1 MHKLMLVD
9 DEREILN
16 GLLEVIPFEQLG
28 FTVVGT
34 AENGLEGAHLCE
46 TLNPDLIITDIRM
59 PLMDGLA
66 MCREIRKKSPTVH
79 FIILTGFDD
88 FEFARQAMAFKSM
101 DYLLKPIS
109 STELIAVLRDTK
121 QKLDDE
127 FAIQRDINRLR
138 ANFFE
143 SLPLL
148 REMLLTSLLTGG
160 ADVAAAVREA
170 PRYQL
175 TLTAPQYAVAVMRHP
190 TSRQE
195 LPADLNDPELM
206 KQAIINITRELLANY
221 YPAQVFHF
229 DGMVAVL
236 FFLPDTTEEAFLRVQ
251 EALDVVKKT
260 VARFL
265 DVAPAIGL
273 SAPCFSLG
281 DLRACARQAVSALDH
296 SVLQGGND
304 ILCVTDIEPG
314 SRTEQVANEAAL
326 RALANAIKM
335 GNRDEAEHTLDTLM
349 AALEKPTPHNYR
361 VYLLEVMLTLL
372 RTARDMNADVDILGE
387 NNATLN
393 ALMREPDLG
402 KATAILKGLSGRLQ
416 DAIQTGRASATA
428 NLAHQAEAYLNEH
441 FTDADMSVELLCRE
455 LHVSASYFSAIYKQE
470 TKETFHQTL
479 TRLRMDLSMQLLTT
493 TTKKTTEIAQSV
505 GLADPSY
512 FSHAFKRY
520 FGVSP
525 SQARTGKGV
534 SPA

>member
-1 MHKLMLVD
+1 MYKLMLVD

-16 GLLEVIPFEQLG
+16 GLLEVIPFEALG

-34 AENGLEGAHLCE
+34 AENGLEGVQLCE
-46 TLNPDLIITDIRM
+46 ALNPDLIVTDIRM

-66 MCREIRKKSPTVH
+66 MCREIRRKSPTVH
-79 FIILTGFDD
+79 FIILTGYDD

-109 STELIAVLRDTK
+109 STELNAVLADTR

-127 FAIQRDINRLR
+127 FSVQRDINRLR
-138 ANFFE
+138 ANFSE

-160 ADVAAAVREA
+160 MDVEAARREA
-170 PRYQL
+170 SRYQL
-175 TLTAPQYAVAVMRHP
+175 TLQARQYAVAVMRHP
-190 TSRQE
+190 TARQE
-195 LPADLNDPELM
+195 LPSDLNDPELM
-206 KQAIINITRELLANY
+206 KQAIINITREVLADY

-229 DGMVAVL
+229 DSMVAVL
-236 FFLPDTTEEAFLRVQ
+236 FFLPDETEEAFLRVQ
-251 EALDVVKKT
+251 EALDVVRKT
-260 VARFL
+260 VLRFL
-265 DVAPAIGL
+265 DVEPAIGL
-273 SAPCFSLG
+273 GAPCFALE
-281 DLRACARQAVSALDH
+281 DLRVCARQAVSALDH
-296 SVLQGGND
+296 SVLQGGSD

-314 SRTEQVANEAAL
+314 SRTEQVANETLL
-326 RALANAIKM
+326 RTLANVIKM
-335 GNRDEAEHTLDTLM
+335 GNRDEAERALDTLM
-349 AALEKPTPHNYR
+349 GALDRPTPHNYR

-387 NNATLN
+387 NNTTLN
-393 ALMREPDLG
+393 ALMREPDVG
-402 KATAILKGLSGRLQ
+402 KATAIFKELSGRLQ
-416 DAIQTGRASATA
+416 DAILTGRASASA
-428 NLAHQAEAYLNEH
+428 NLAHQAESYLNEH
-441 FTDADMSVELLCRE
+441 FTDPDMSVELLCRE

-470 TKETFHQTL
+470 KKETFHQTL
-479 TRLRMDLSMQLLTT
+479 TRLRMDLSMQLLTAT
-493 TTKKTTEIAQSV
+493 NKKTTEIAQSV